1 MTAASAGRVPPAPP
15 GLAHN
20 RSTVDITAS
29 RRDNPGVTASGRAQL
44 GWVAPA
50 VLPAINLALALL
62 LSAVVVLLI
71 GESPTRALRLLAT
84 GAFGNA
90 EAIGYTLY
98 YATNFIFTGLAVA
111 VAFHGGLF
119 NIGGEGQA
127 YIGGLGCGLAILAFD
142 RFLPAWLM
150 IPLAIIA
157 AALFGAAWAAVP
169 AWLQAWRG
177 SHIVITTI
185 MFNFVASALMVYLM
199 VNVLIAPGS
208 MTPQSRNFAA
218 AGKLPSVHD
227 LLAAVGIT
235 VAPSALNLSIVLA
248 LICCIGVWIFLWHT
262 SWGYALRTMGHNPDA
277 AIYAG
282 TNLKTMTMLGM
293 CLSGALAGFVGVNE
307 LMGVHQR
314 IVLDFPAGYGF
325 AGIAVALM
333 GRSHPLGIMLAALLF
348 GALQQGGAELA
359 FEIPTITREMVV
371 VIQGLIILFSGALM
385 YLPRPWVQFL
395 LALKG

>member
-1 MTAASAGRVPPAPP
+1 VK
-15 GLAHN
+15 LA
-20 RSTVDITAS
+20 
-29 RRDNPGVTASGRAQL
+29 RRP
-44 GWVAPA
+44 
-50 VLPAINLALALL
+50 LPAWADIVLLPLVNVALAFLIVGIIVRIIGVDPFHALELL
-62 LSAVVVLLI
+62 VAGAI
-71 GESPTRALRLLAT
+71 GSPES
-84 GAFGNA
+84 
-90 EAIGYTLY
+90 IGYTLY

-127 YIGGLGCGLAILAFD
+127 YLGGLGCGLAILALD
-142 RFLPAWLM
+142 RTLPIWLM
-150 IPLAIIA
+150 IPVGIVA
-157 AALFGAAWAAVP
+157 AALFGAGWAAVP

-208 MTPQSRNFAA
+208 MTPQSRNFGDS
-218 AGKLPSVHD
+218 GKLPQMHQ
-227 LLAAVGIT
+227 LLGGLGIE

-248 LICCIGVWIFLWHT
+248 IACCFLVWVFLWQT
-262 SWGYALRTMGHNPDA
+262 PWGYALRTMGHNPDA

-282 TNLKTMTMLGM
+282 TNLKTMTMLAM

-314 IVLDFPAGYGF
+314 IVLDFPARSGF

-333 GRSHPLGIMLAALLF
+333 GRNHPFGIALAALLF
-348 GALQQGGAELA
+348 GALQPGGAELA
-359 FEIPTITREMVV
+359 FEIPKITRETVV
-371 VIQGLIILFSGALM
+371 LIQGLVILFSGALVQ
-385 YLPRPWVQFL
+385 LPRPWLQ
-395 LALKG
+395 ALFSFRRS

>member
-1 MTAASAGRVPPAPP
+1 MKPLPRWA
-15 GLAHN
+15 
-20 RSTVDITAS
+20 DI
-29 RRDNPGVTASGRAQL
+29 
-44 GWVAPA
+44 
-50 VLPAINLALALL
+50 VLVPAINIALAFLTVGVIV
-62 LSAVVVLLI
+62 ALI
-71 GESPTRALRLLAT
+71 GVDPLRALRLLVT
-84 GAFGNA
+84 GALGSS
-90 EAIGYTLY
+90 ESIGYTLY

-111 VAFHGGLF
+111 VAFHAGLF

-127 YIGGLGCGLAILAFD
+127 YIGGLGCGLAILALD
-142 RFLPAWLM
+142 RHLPAWAM
-150 IPLAIIA
+150 VPVAIAA

-208 MTPQSRNFAA
+208 MTPQSRNFLAS
-218 AGKLPSVHD
+218 GKLPQMHEVMGWFG
-227 LLAAVGIT
+227 LQ

-248 LICCIGVWIFLWHT
+248 IACCFLVWVFLWRT
-262 SWGYALRTMGHNPDA
+262 TWGYALRTMGHNPDA

-282 TNLKTMTMLGM
+282 TNLRTVTMLAM

-325 AGIAVALM
+325 AGIAVSLM
-333 GRSHPLGIMLAALLF
+333 GRNHPFGIVLAALLF

-359 FEIPTITREMVV
+359 FDIPTITREMVV
-371 VIQGLIILFSGALM
+371 VIQGLVILFSGALAH
-385 YLPRPWVQFL
+385 LPRPWLQRL
-395 LALKG
+395 LAARS

>member
-1 MTAASAGRVPPAPP
+1 MKARASLSGPMPAWAEIVLMP
-15 GLAHN
+15 LAN
-20 RSTVDITAS
+20 ILLAFIVVGVLVAVIGVD
-29 RRDNPGVTASGRAQL
+29 PF
-44 GWVAPA
+44 
-50 VLPAINLALALL
+50 
-62 LSAVVVLLI
+62 
-71 GESPTRALRLLAT
+71 RALQLLAI
-84 GAFGNA
+84 GAVGSA
-90 EAIGYTLY
+90 ESIGYTLY
-98 YATNFIFTGLAVA
+98 YTTNFIFTGLAVA
-111 VAFHGGLF
+111 VAFHAGLF

-127 YIGGLGCGLAILAFD
+127 YIGGLGCGLAILTLD
-142 RFLPAWLM
+142 RWLPAWAM
-150 IPLAIIA
+150 IPLAIAA

-218 AGKLPSVHD
+218 SGKLPQVHEV
-227 LLAAVGIT
+227 LGWLGIQ
-235 VAPSALNLSIVLA
+235 VAPSALNLAILLA
-248 LICCIGVWIFLWHT
+248 LLCCVLVWVFLWHT
-262 SWGYALRTMGHNPDA
+262 PWGYALRTMGHNPDA
-277 AIYAG
+277 AVYAG
-282 TNLKTMTMLGM
+282 TNLRSMTMLAM

-333 GRSHPLGIMLAALLF
+333 GRNHPLGIVLAALLF

-359 FEIPTITREMVV
+359 FEIPNVTRETVV
-371 VIQGLIILFSGALM
+371 VIQGLVILFSGALAQM
-385 YLPRPWVQFL
+385 PRPWLQML
-395 LALKG
+395 LARRG